1 MQYCLDIHTKYKLSQ
16 SETKIMSRKAY
27 DGILPNEIIYKEKT
41 GWTVPVGFWLTNKM
55 DKDLEMFYTK
65 SLGREKLEKVTSSQK
80 SAKMLIPDLI
90 LKDWKK
96 TYKVQDA

>member
-1 MQYCLDIHTKYKLSQ
+1 M
-16 SETKIMSRKAY
+16 
-27 DGILPNEIIYKEKT
+27 
-41 GWTVPVGFWLTNKM
+41 GFWLTNKM